1 MSEIAAA
8 VRMNQASTRDKQR
21 TFAMLDLALAVGH
34 HLLIFGLF
42 GVILAELIVVRPRM
56 SQAAINKVASV
67 DRWYGVL
74 AVLILIVGFSR
85 AIFAAKGWDYYAS
98 NGFFIAKI
106 ATFAVIGVVSV
117 WPTICFIRW
126 RRANLPPD
134 DVQVVMVRR
143 LIYVEPALFAL
154 LPAFA
159 AAMARGYWEF

>member
-1 MSEIAAA
+1 
-8 VRMNQASTRDKQR
+8 
-21 TFAMLDLALAVGH
+21 MLDLVLAVVH
-34 HLLIFGLF
+34 HLLIFGVF
-42 GVILAELIVVRPRM
+42 GVILAEFIVVRPGM
-56 SQAAINKVASV
+56 SRAAIDAVASV

-106 ATFAVIGVVSV
+106 ATFAVIGVLSV

-126 RRANLPPD
+126 RRANVSPD
-134 DVQVVMVRR
+134 GFQVSIVRR
-143 LIYVEPALFAL
+143 LICVELALFAL

-159 AAMARGYWEF
+159 AAMARGYGEF